1 MNLKQLQVS
10 VFIFYVSFI
19 DFTKYFDPILCSG
32 DTIENKVT
40 KPPALIKLYILVMVL
55 DNEYK

>member
-40 KPPALIKLYILVMVL
+40 KPALMKLYILVMVL

>member
-10 VFIFYVSFI
+10 VFICYVSFI

-32 DTIENKVT
+32 DTVENKVT
-40 KPPALIKLYILVMVL
+40 KPTALMKLYILVMVL
-55 DNEYK
+55 